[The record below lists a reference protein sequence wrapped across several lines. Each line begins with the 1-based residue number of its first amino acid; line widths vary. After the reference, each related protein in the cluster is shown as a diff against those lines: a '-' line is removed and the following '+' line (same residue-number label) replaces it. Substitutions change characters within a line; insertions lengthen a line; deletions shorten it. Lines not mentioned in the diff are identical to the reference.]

1 VTTASQ
7 VFADD
12 GQQKFRYAVGSFGAE
27 PRHRVANGR
36 AREAL
41 DQIVLVVVE
50 VYTRGPV
57 SVTVRETI
65 WTFGSAILSMTA
77 PGSSEARRY

>member
-1 VTTASQ
+1 
-7 VFADD
+7 
-12 GQQKFRYAVGSFGAE
+12 
-27 PRHRVANGR
+27 
-36 AREAL
+36 
-41 DQIVLVVVE
+41 VLVVVE

>member
-50 VYTRGPV
+50 VYTRDRFQGGCGLAV
-57 SVTVRETI
+57 YVGKQE
-65 WTFGSAILSMTA
+65 
-77 PGSSEARRY
+77 PGEQRVLA